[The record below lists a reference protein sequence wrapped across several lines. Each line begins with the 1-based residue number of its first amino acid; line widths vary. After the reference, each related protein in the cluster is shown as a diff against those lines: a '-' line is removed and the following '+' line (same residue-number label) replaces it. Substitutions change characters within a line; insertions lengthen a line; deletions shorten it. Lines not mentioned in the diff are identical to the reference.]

1 MKVFLESVKVEGK
14 KRTHTA
20 DAVAEAEPDIAEG
33 GGGGGHTSPDGG
45 VTGGAQLSLGTL
57 ALSIL
62 K

>member
-20 DAVAEAEPDIAEG
+20 DAVAEAEPDIAKG
-33 GGGGGHTSPDGG
+33 GGGGGHTRPDGG

-57 ALSIL
+57 AFTIL